1 MKINLFGKK
10 TIASAILVS
19 TITWVTFQLRHFE
32 LPENFI
38 WKVYYEAL
46 RIYEENPVDQTF
58 QKLLLEIFK
67 ILEIEIDKQPE
78 LVKLITRNYTFLWD
92 LYLQLKTRINP
103 DWLKDSPISRE
114 IKDQINRKINAD
126 PELLNYKVKRDVD
139 RAIARYEKQ
148 VGRSITMKE
157 KVILEAVKNYSH
169 TEKLIVEDAVYY
181 EIPNNSIL
189 GNTMGIRGAWT
200 DPVEGEVKSET

>member
-19 TITWVTFQLRHFE
+19 TVTWVTFQLRSFQ
-32 LPENFI
+32 LAENFI
-38 WKVYYEAL
+38 WKFYYESV

-58 QKLLLEIFK
+58 QKLLIEIFK
-67 ILEIEIDKQPE
+67 ILEIEVDKNPE

-92 LYLQLKTRINP
+92 LYLQLKTKINP
-103 DWLKDSPISRE
+103 DWLKEGPITRE
-114 IKDQINRKINAD
+114 IRDQITRKINTD

-148 VGRSITMKE
+148 VGRSVTMKE
-157 KVILEAVKNYSH
+157 KVILDTIKNYGH
-169 TEKLIVEDAVYY
+169 TQKIITEDAVYY
-181 EIPNNSIL
+181 EIPNKSVL

-200 DPVEGEVKSET
+200 DPVEGELVNR

>member
-1 MKINLFGKK
+1 MQINFFGKK

-19 TITWVTFQLRHFE
+19 VVTWFTFQLRNFN

-38 WKVYYEAL
+38 FKAYYEAVRL
-46 RIYEENPVDQTF
+46 YEENPVDQTF

-92 LYLQLKTRINP
+92 LYLQLKSKINP

-114 IKDQINRKINAD
+114 IKDQINRKINTD
-126 PELLNYKVKRDVD
+126 SELLNYKVKRDVD

-148 VGRSITMKE
+148 VGRNVTMKE
-157 KVILEAVKNYSH
+157 KMILDAVKNYGY
-169 TEKLIVEDAVYY
+169 TQKLIVEDAVYY
-181 EIPNNSIL
+181 EIPNKSVL

-200 DPVEGEVKSET
+200 DPVDGEIKSES

>member
-10 TIASAILVS
+10 SIASAILVS
-19 TITWVTFQLRHFE
+19 TVAWITFQLRNFE

-38 WKVYYEAL
+38 WKVYYEAI

-58 QKLLLEIFK
+58 QNLLLEILK
-67 ILEIEIDKQPE
+67 ILEIEIDKNPE
-78 LVKLITRNYTFLWD
+78 LVRIITKNYTFLWD

-103 DWLKDSPISRE
+103 DWLKDSPITRE
-114 IKDQINRKINAD
+114 IKDQINRNINNT

-148 VGRSITMKE
+148 IKRPINMKE
-157 KVILEAVKNYSH
+157 KVIIDTIKNYGY
-169 TEKLIVEDAVYY
+169 TQKIVVEDAVYY
-181 EIPNNSIL
+181 EVKNDSSL

-200 DPVEGEVKSET
+200 DPVDGEITVP

>member
-1 MKINLFGKK
+1 MQINFFGKK

-19 TITWVTFQLRHFE
+19 AVTWITFQLRSFQ

-38 WKVYYEAL
+38 WKVYYEAVI
-46 RIYEENPVDQTF
+46 IYEENPVDQTF
-58 QKLLLEIFK
+58 QQLLIEIFK

-92 LYLQLKTRINP
+92 LYLQLKTKINP
-103 DWLKDSPISRE
+103 DWLKEGPITRE
-114 IKDQINRKINAD
+114 IRDQITRKINTD

-148 VGRSITMKE
+148 IQRPITMKE
-157 KVILEAVKNYSH
+157 KVILDVVKNYGY
-169 TEKLIVEDAVYY
+169 TQKLIVEDAIYY
-181 EIPNNSIL
+181 EIPNNSTL

-200 DPVEGEVKSET
+200 DPVEGEVDN

>member
-19 TITWVTFQLRHFE
+19 TVTWITFQLRSFQ

-38 WKVYYEAL
+38 WKFYYEAV

-67 ILEIEIDKQPE
+67 ILEIEVDKNPE

-92 LYLQLKTRINP
+92 LYLQLKSRINP
-103 DWLKDSPISRE
+103 DWLKDSPISKE

-148 VGRSITMKE
+148 VQRPVTMKE
-157 KVILEAVKNYSH
+157 KVILDAIKNYGY
-169 TEKLIVEDAVYY
+169 TQKLIVEDAVYY
-181 EIPNNSIL
+181 EISNKSVL

-200 DPVEGEVKSET
+200 DPVEDEILE